1 MSEKLLR
8 IPGLTEKTGL
18 GKSTIYQM
26 VKDGRF
32 PKQIKIGLRASGWLE
47 SEVDEWIRKQV
58 AASRGQ

>member
-8 IPGLTEKTGL
+8 IPSLTEKTGL

>member
-8 IPGLTEKTGL
+8 IPGLKEKTGL